1 MTTHITFSD
10 IDYTAI
16 VAETNSFLGSQPE
29 GDVNELTVYPYPP
42 LRTIAELIPSL
53 FTTFVDKNLTI
64 QNVAIVSRPVAVE
77 CEICLLDLYMLHIP
91 LTSGID
97 ENLTFF
103 DVAEDADSI
112 TEWTDW
118 GMLLSRY
125 DRADCTEIALV
136 ELQPNVGILINKNSV
151 AQWGN
156 NTVPASYINIT
167 FNEDL
172 SSYFA

>member
-1 MTTHITFSD
+1 MTTHITFPD

-16 VAETNSFLGSQPE
+16 VAETNSFLGSQPAA
-29 GDVNELTVYPYPP
+29 DANELTVYPYPP

-64 QNVAIVSRPVAVE
+64 QNVAIVSRPAAYG
-77 CEICLLDLYMLHIP
+77 EICLLDLYMLHIP

-97 ENLTFF
+97 ENITFF
-103 DVAEDADSI
+103 DVAEDAESI

-125 DRADCTEIALV
+125 DRADCTEIAVV